1 MRTRARATASR
12 SPSYLGKS
20 DAFDRSLADFAAAYA
35 DLNEHDYNLVVEA
48 VRDGRIT
55 VEEGV

>member
-12 SPSYLGKS
+12 SPPYLGKS

-35 DLNEHDYNLVVEA
+35 DLNERDYNVVVEA

-55 VEEGV
+55 AEEGI